1 LYERL
6 GGGAAIKSVVD
17 KFYVY
22 MLDDK
27 RVNEF
32 FKNTDMNKQRKR
44 QTDFIT
50 MVTGGPNNYEGVD
63 MKKAHEKFKIGK
75 FEFDATW
82 ENLTKSLRDHHVD
95 EKLIE

>member
-1 LYERL
+1 MAENKTLFERL
-6 GGGAAIKSVVD
+6 GGHDAIKSVVD

-22 MLDDK
+22 ILDDK

-50 MVTGGPNNYEGVD
+50 LVTGGPNNYEGVD
-63 MKKAHEKFKIGK
+63 MKKAHEKMAIGK
-75 FEFDATW
+75 LEFDATW
-82 ENLTKSLRDHHVD
+82 
-95 EKLIE
+95 

>member
-1 LYERL
+1 MSENKTLYERL

-44 QTDFIT
+44 QTEFIT
-50 MVTGGPNNYEGVD
+50 MVTGGPNNYEGLD

-75 FEFDATW
+75 LEFDSTW
-82 ENLTKSLRDHHVD
+82 
-95 EKLIE
+95 

>member
-1 LYERL
+1 
-6 GGGAAIKSVVD
+6 
-17 KFYVY
+17 

-50 MVTGGPNNYEGVD
+50 LVTGGPNNYEGVD

-75 FEFDATW
+75 F
-82 ENLTKSLRDHHVD
+82 
-95 EKLIE
+95 

>member
-1 LYERL
+1 
-6 GGGAAIKSVVD
+6 
-17 KFYVY
+17 

-50 MVTGGPNNYEGVD
+50 LVTGGPNNYEGVD
-63 MKKAHEKFKIGK
+63 MKKAHEKMAIGK
-75 FEFDATW
+75 
-82 ENLTKSLRDHHVD
+82 L
-95 EKLIE
+95 